1 MNKDKM
7 IVVKRNGEKQAVSF
21 DKIIW
26 RLGSLCDME
35 PKIKNIDHIK
45 ISQKVVSQIYSGI
58 STSKLDELA
67 AEICTASST
76 IHPNFGKLASR
87 IIISNNH
94 KLTSPSFS
102 ETVYQMYNN
111 LDKHKKHNPLISEE
125 IYNLVMYNKQKLN
138 SSINYQRDYDFDYFG
153 FKTLEKAY
161 LIKINGKTVERIQHL
176 FLRVSLGI
184 HKGDIS
190 KVLETYDY
198 MSQKYFIHAT
208 PTLFHSSTNRPQML
222 SCFLLGMEDS
232 VDGIYKCLRDCAKI
246 SKWAGGIGIWAHDIR
261 SDNSVIRST
270 NGKSNGLIPMLR
282 VFNETA
288 RHINQSG
295 KRQGSFAI
303 YLETWHS
310 DIFEFLEAKK
320 NHGDENA
327 RARDLFYAL
336 WISDLF
342 MERVRDNGMW
352 ALMCPDKCRGL
363 TKVYGEDFNKLYCEY
378 ERLDDHV
385 FKRVKAQEL
394 WEKILIS
401 QIETGTPYIC
411 YKDAANRKTN
421 QQNIGTISSSNLCV
435 APETKILTDD
445 GYFEIQSL
453 VDKDIRVWNGNE
465 FSETKVRKTGENQDL
480 MNISFDDGSNLTC
493 TPYHKFHVYKNDN
506 TFKNKKAEEVEAKE
520 LRGGM
525 ALIKCDFPTIN
536 SNDDLEYAYT
546 NGFFSGDGTYQNIH
560 TYEPQTKCNFKCLEG
575 KSYCKRHIRYQTGED
590 TNDNDI
596 CKAITRTKKPAVTLY
611 GEKIKLLEYLDY
623 HSCGEVKN
631 NKLNVLLNVNLKDKF
646 YVPINS
652 SLKSK
657 MEWLSGYADADGT
670 LTKTGSGQN
679 LQICSID
686 NEFLFNIKLM
696 LQTCGINSK
705 VTKSRDGWKS
715 YLPDGKGGKK
725 YYDTKTQYRLHI
737 ASYEVNHLK
746 SIGFSPKRL
755 LLKDNSIEKSGIRY
769 IKVAEVKHIER
780 KSDTYCFNE
789 PKRHTGIFN
798 GVISG
803 QCSEILEFSDHNQ
816 YACCTLASIG
826 LPKYVEPY
834 DYNNITEIILFG
846 KESCKFCKYSKN
858 YLDSLGLKYQYL
870 DIEEDEKNKEF
881 MYMLKPEEAPNTVP
895 QIFVAYGDNTK
906 DYIGG
911 FSELITF
918 FKPKYNFKELY
929 KVAKIITYNL
939 NKVIDI
945 NYYPVPETRYSNK
958 LHRPIGIGVQ
968 GLADVYSL
976 MRVGFDSP
984 EAHELNKEI
993 FATIYYGSMEA
1004 SMEIAKERNIHLE
1017 KILELRG
1024 DFKKHKYTRA
1034 NEYEKCIDDIFTWK
1048 TGDSN
1053 KNLECK
1059 ELEEFENEYLPIDE
1073 ELYNIN
1079 ENDEITS
1086 IKNLKYIGSYSS
1098 FEGSPLS
1105 KGKFQFDLWNED
1117 PVVKVDDFIL
1127 DWESLRENVLKYGAR
1142 NSLLIAPM
1150 PTASTSQILGN
1161 NECIEPLTSN
1171 IYSRNTIAGS
1181 FVVINQYLLNDLINI
1196 GIWSNDI
1203 KDEIILNSGSIQ
1215 NINAIPDKI
1224 KSLYKISWDL
1234 SQKTLIDQAAERG
1247 VYVCQ
1252 SQSLNLFLK
1261 DPDFSKLTSMHF
1273 YAWSKG
1279 IKTGIYYLRTKAAAK
1294 AQQFTIEPEK
1304 ENSCLSC
1311 SA

>member
-1 MNKDKM
+1 MIILHSNNCIFLNKIQIYFNLKIFVFIINMYKNKM
-7 IVVKRNGEKQAVSF
+7 IVIKRNGEKQDVSF

-58 STSKLDELA
+58 STSKLDELS
-67 AEICTASST
+67 AEICTGNIT
-76 IHPNFGKLASR
+76 THPNFGKLASR

-102 ETVYQMYNN
+102 ETIYQMYNN
-111 LDKHKKHNPLISEE
+111 IDKHKKHNPLVSEE
-125 IYNLVMYNKQKLN
+125 IYNLVMNNKQKLN
-138 SSINYQRDYDFDYFG
+138 SSINYYRDYDFDYFG

-161 LIKINGKTVERIQHL
+161 LIKINDKTIERIQHL

-184 HKGDIS
+184 HKDDIS

-208 PTLFHSSTNRPQML
+208 PTLFHSSTYRPQML

-246 SKWAGGIGIWAHDIR
+246 SKWAGGIGVWAHDIR
-261 SDNSVIRST
+261 AENSVIKST
-270 NGKSNGLIPMLR
+270 NGKSNGLVPMLR

-310 DIFEFLEAKK
+310 DIYEFLEAKK

-342 MERVRDNGMW
+342 MQRVRDNGMW

-363 TKVYGEDFNKLYCEY
+363 TKIYGEEFNKLYCKY

-385 FKRVKAQEL
+385 FKRVKAQHL

-411 YKDAANRKTN
+411 YKDAANHKTN
-421 QQNIGTISSSNLCV
+421 QQNIGTICSSNL
-435 APETKILTDD
+435 
-445 GYFEIQSL
+445 
-453 VDKDIRVWNGNE
+453 
-465 FSETKVRKTGENQDL
+465 
-480 MNISFDDGSNLTC
+480 
-493 TPYHKFHVYKNDN
+493 
-506 TFKNKKAEEVEAKE
+506 
-520 LRGGM
+520 
-525 ALIKCDFPTIN
+525 
-536 SNDDLEYAYT
+536 
-546 NGFFSGDGTYQNIH
+546 
-560 TYEPQTKCNFKCLEG
+560 
-575 KSYCKRHIRYQTGED
+575 
-590 TNDNDI
+590 
-596 CKAITRTKKPAVTLY
+596 
-611 GEKIKLLEYLDY
+611 
-623 HSCGEVKN
+623 
-631 NKLNVLLNVNLKDKF
+631 
-646 YVPINS
+646 
-652 SLKSK
+652 
-657 MEWLSGYADADGT
+657 
-670 LTKTGSGQN
+670 
-679 LQICSID
+679 
-686 NEFLFNIKLM
+686 
-696 LQTCGINSK
+696 
-705 VTKSRDGWKS
+705 
-715 YLPDGKGGKK
+715 
-725 YYDTKTQYRLHI
+725 
-737 ASYEVNHLK
+737 
-746 SIGFSPKRL
+746 
-755 LLKDNSIEKSGIRY
+755 
-769 IKVAEVKHIER
+769 
-780 KSDTYCFNE
+780 
-789 PKRHTGIFN
+789 
-798 GVISG
+798 
-803 QCSEILEFSDHNQ
+803 CSEILEFSNHNQ

-858 YLDSLGLKYQYL
+858 YLNNLNVIYQYL
-870 DIEEDEKNKEF
+870 DIEENQKNIEF
-881 MYMLKPEEAPNTVP
+881 MYMLKPENTKNTLP

-976 MRVGFDSP
+976 MRVSFDSP
-984 EAHELNKEI
+984 EAHQLNKEI

-1017 KILELRG
+1017 KIIKLRG
-1024 DFKKHKYTRA
+1024 DFNKHKYTRA

-1048 TGDSN
+1048 TGDNN
-1053 KNLECK
+1053 KDLFCK
-1059 ELEEFENEYLPIDE
+1059 EMEKLENEYLPIDE
-1073 ELYNIN
+1073 ELYIIN
-1079 ENDEITS
+1079 ENDEIIS

-1105 KGKFQFDLWNED
+1105 QGKFQFDLWNQD
-1117 PVVKVDDFIL
+1117 PILKIDDFIL
-1127 DWESLRENVLKYGAR
+1127 DWESLRENVLKFGVR

-1196 GIWSNDI
+1196 GIWSKDI

-1215 NINAIPDKI
+1215 NINAIPDKL

-1247 VYVCQ
+1247 IYVCQ

-1273 YAWSKG
+1273 YTWSKG
-1279 IKTGIYYLRTKAAAK
+1279 LKTGIYYLRTKAAAK

-1304 ENSCLSC
+1304 ENTCLSC

>member
-1 MNKDKM
+1 MYKNKM
-7 IVVKRNGEKQAVSF
+7 IVIKRNGEKQDVSF

-58 STSKLDELA
+58 STSKLDELS
-67 AEICTASST
+67 AEICTGNIT
-76 IHPNFGKLASR
+76 THPNFGKLASR

-102 ETVYQMYNN
+102 ETIYQMYNN
-111 LDKHKKHNPLISEE
+111 IDKHKKHNPLVSEE
-125 IYNLVMYNKQKLN
+125 IYNLVMNNKQKLN
-138 SSINYQRDYDFDYFG
+138 SSINYYRDYDFDYFG

-161 LIKINGKTVERIQHL
+161 LIKINDKTIERIQHL

-184 HKGDIS
+184 HKDDIS

-208 PTLFHSSTNRPQML
+208 PTLFHSSTYRPQML

-246 SKWAGGIGIWAHDIR
+246 SKWAGGIGVWAHDIR
-261 SDNSVIRST
+261 AENSVIKST
-270 NGKSNGLIPMLR
+270 NGKSNGLVPMLR

-310 DIFEFLEAKK
+310 DIYEFLEAKK

-342 MERVRDNGMW
+342 MQRVRDNGMW

-363 TKVYGEDFNKLYCEY
+363 TKIYGEEFNKLYCKY

-385 FKRVKAQEL
+385 FKRVKAQHL

-411 YKDAANRKTN
+411 YKDAANHKTN
-421 QQNIGTISSSNLCV
+421 QQNIGTICSSNL
-435 APETKILTDD
+435 
-445 GYFEIQSL
+445 
-453 VDKDIRVWNGNE
+453 
-465 FSETKVRKTGENQDL
+465 
-480 MNISFDDGSNLTC
+480 
-493 TPYHKFHVYKNDN
+493 
-506 TFKNKKAEEVEAKE
+506 
-520 LRGGM
+520 
-525 ALIKCDFPTIN
+525 
-536 SNDDLEYAYT
+536 
-546 NGFFSGDGTYQNIH
+546 
-560 TYEPQTKCNFKCLEG
+560 
-575 KSYCKRHIRYQTGED
+575 
-590 TNDNDI
+590 
-596 CKAITRTKKPAVTLY
+596 
-611 GEKIKLLEYLDY
+611 
-623 HSCGEVKN
+623 
-631 NKLNVLLNVNLKDKF
+631 
-646 YVPINS
+646 
-652 SLKSK
+652 
-657 MEWLSGYADADGT
+657 
-670 LTKTGSGQN
+670 
-679 LQICSID
+679 
-686 NEFLFNIKLM
+686 
-696 LQTCGINSK
+696 
-705 VTKSRDGWKS
+705 
-715 YLPDGKGGKK
+715 
-725 YYDTKTQYRLHI
+725 
-737 ASYEVNHLK
+737 
-746 SIGFSPKRL
+746 
-755 LLKDNSIEKSGIRY
+755 
-769 IKVAEVKHIER
+769 
-780 KSDTYCFNE
+780 
-789 PKRHTGIFN
+789 
-798 GVISG
+798 
-803 QCSEILEFSDHNQ
+803 CSEILEFSNHNQ

-858 YLDSLGLKYQYL
+858 YLNNLNVIYQYL
-870 DIEEDEKNKEF
+870 DIEENQKNIEF
-881 MYMLKPEEAPNTVP
+881 MYMLKPENTKNTLP

-976 MRVGFDSP
+976 MRVSFDSP
-984 EAHELNKEI
+984 EAHQLNKEI

-1017 KILELRG
+1017 KIIKLRG
-1024 DFKKHKYTRA
+1024 DFNKHKYTRA

-1048 TGDSN
+1048 TGDNN
-1053 KNLECK
+1053 KDLFCK
-1059 ELEEFENEYLPIDE
+1059 EMEKLENEYLPIDE
-1073 ELYNIN
+1073 ELYIIN
-1079 ENDEITS
+1079 ENDEIIS

-1105 KGKFQFDLWNED
+1105 QGKFQFDLWNQD
-1117 PVVKVDDFIL
+1117 PILKIDDFIL
-1127 DWESLRENVLKYGAR
+1127 DWESLRENVLKFGVR

-1196 GIWSNDI
+1196 GIWSKDI

-1215 NINAIPDKI
+1215 NINAIPDKL

-1247 VYVCQ
+1247 IYVCQ

-1273 YAWSKG
+1273 YTWSKG
-1279 IKTGIYYLRTKAAAK
+1279 LKTGIYYLRTKAAAK

-1304 ENSCLSC
+1304 ENTCLSC